1 MKRVNLGKLIRPSKP
16 TAVFGRP
23 LEQFEAKDLMEGI
36 PLPIYRC
43 VEYICREGASVCAC
57 AMGKGRLLTAL
68 AGQAVALPATAPRR
82 PRHGGHFPAEPVPPG
97 SVDPEGPLRRR
108 CEPGPI
114 AGKITRSSGLT
125 GAMGPGR
132 RGGLRTGRRQ

>member
-43 VEYICREGASVCAC
+43 VEHICREGATVSAR
-57 AMGKGRLLTAL
+57 ATGKGRRLTAL
-68 AGQAVALPATAPRR
+68 PGQAAALRTTVHRR
-82 PRHGGHFPAEPVPPG
+82 SHHGGHLPAEPVPPG
-97 SVDPEGPLRRR
+97 SVDPEGPLRYR
-108 CEPGPI
+108 CEPWPI
-114 AGKITRSSGLT
+114 AGKPH
-125 GAMGPGR
+125 AAAA
-132 RGGLRTGRRQ
+132 